1 MYSNKKRKC
10 PANQWTWTSKL
21 YNASALAEEAT
32 EQANTIETLEL
43 ALKCARDR
51 NDEISRVIGE
61 WKVAYQQW
69 KATLKSTQQKSEAM
83 NQTIVSLKATN
94 VVQEHEIDKL
104 KVELQEMRAVKDKEI
119 DQLNLELQELR
130 AVKDKEISE
139 FEKKLH
145 ETNRECVEN
154 RARKKIWK
162 KKYEELANMGAVALA
177 KVTKESYGVTPEEFQ
192 AYKHIAD
199 TQFQVDKAE
208 KMRTN
213 ALNLLHANTRVLE
226 DK

>member
-1 MYSNKKRKC
+1 MYSSKKRKY

-32 EQANTIETLEL
+32 EQATTIETLEL
-43 ALKCARDR
+43 ALKCAGDR
-51 NDEISRVIGE
+51 NDEISRGIGE
-61 WKVAYQQW
+61 WKAISR
-69 KATLKSTQQKSEAM
+69 STQKKNEAM
-83 NQTIVSLKATN
+83 NQTIQSLKAMN
-94 VVQEHEIDKL
+94 ARLRMQVGQL
-104 KVELQEMRAVKDKEI
+104 KVEWQEMSAVKDKEI
-119 DQLNLELQELR
+119 DQLTLELQEMS

-139 FEKKLH
+139 VEKKLH

-154 RARKKIWK
+154 RGRKKIWK

-199 TQFQVDKAE
+199 TQFEVDKAE
-208 KMRTN
+208 KMRTE
-213 ALNLLHANTRVLE
+213 ALNLLHANTRALE
-226 DK
+226 DE

>member
-43 ALKCARDR
+43 ALKCAGDR
-51 NDEISRVIGE
+51 NDKISRGIGE

-69 KATLKSTQQKSEAM
+69 KATSISTQKKNDAM
-83 NQTIVSLKATN
+83 YQTIVSLKAIN
-94 VVQEHEIDKL
+94 VVQEHEIDEL
-104 KVELQEMRAVKDKEI
+104 KV
-119 DQLNLELQELR
+119 ELQELR

-139 FEKKLH
+139 VEEKLH
-145 ETNRECVEN
+145 ATNRECVEN

-226 DK
+226 DKF

>member
-104 KVELQEMRAVKDKEI
+104 KVELQE
-119 DQLNLELQELR
+119 LR

>member
-21 YNASALAEEAT
+21 YNASSLAEEAT

-43 ALKCARDR
+43 ALKCAGDR
-51 NDEISRVIGE
+51 NDEISRGLGE
-61 WKVAYQQW
+61 WK
-69 KATLKSTQQKSEAM
+69 ATSRSTQKKNEAM
-83 NQTIVSLKATN
+83 NQTIVSLKARN
-94 VVQEHEIDKL
+94 VVQEHEIDQL
-104 KVELQEMRAVKDKEI
+104 KVAWQEMRAAKDQEIEQLNLELQEMRAVKD
-119 DQLNLELQELR
+119 Q
-130 AVKDKEISE
+130 EISE
-139 FEKKLH
+139 VEKKLH

-177 KVTKESYGVTPEEFQ
+177 KVTKESYGVTPEQFQ

-199 TQFQVDKAE
+199 TQFEVDKAE

-213 ALNLLHANTRVLE
+213 ALNLLHANLIE
-226 DK
+226 DKR

>member
-21 YNASALAEEAT
+21 YNASSLAEEAT

-43 ALKCARDR
+43 ALKCAGDR
-51 NDEISRVIGE
+51 NDEISRGLGE
-61 WKVAYQQW
+61 WK
-69 KATLKSTQQKSEAM
+69 ATSRSTQKKNEAM
-83 NQTIVSLKATN
+83 NQTIVSLKARN
-94 VVQEHEIDKL
+94 VVQVHEIDQL
-104 KVELQEMRAVKDKEI
+104 KVAWQEMRAAKDQEIEQLNLELQEMRAVKD
-119 DQLNLELQELR
+119 Q
-130 AVKDKEISE
+130 EISE
-139 FEKKLH
+139 VEKKLH

-177 KVTKESYGVTPEEFQ
+177 KVTKESYGVTPEQFQ

-199 TQFQVDKAE
+199 TQFEVDKAE

-213 ALNLLHANTRVLE
+213 ALNLLHANLIE
-226 DK
+226 DKR